1 MPLQSNVD
9 ARRHVTTSKLGIV
22 VGEGCQ
28 QVETSEE
35 NSAKSAP
42 DLRREGLEGSPKPS
56 TKCKRNK
63 FRTPKTHSA
72 FAKAGNWLDSAR
84 RVLRAAGRLA
94 SGMGNG
100 ASGPSNS
107 LGDSR
112 SSSLRSDSPE
122 KLGKKN
128 FLGEPAFSE
137 DLIPV
142 LKEELR
148 EREEE
153 VERLDLELGETR
165 KILENREEEILRLNR
180 EIHKLKSVL
189 HATSGSKNGK
199 MDILAT
205 LHQQHSMAGQG
216 ALTKKQ
222 GVSGE
227 SARTRTH
234 AENYCIQSHEK
245 DFRCY
250 YAVSAFCLLKPTR
263 KGDLEVLKDGKVLGR
278 MGPGKAFGELAILYN
293 CTRTASV
300 KDWPWF
306 DIKTAGDFL
315 WELLSNLGLLY
326 KYRCLEKITN
336 PCTCT
341 FVSMGSRT
349 ETCLILMSE
358 KIKNK
363 NVVPLL
369 QNLSNEILAKM
380 ADVLEVDF
388 YPAHEYIIRQ
398 GATGDTFFIISHGK
412 VKVTQK
418 VFGQTNE
425 EEIRTLGRGEYFG
438 EQALLRPSSVTS
450 IPTEQIS
457 EYPEIRLDDLDV
469 IATLG
474 IGGFGRVE
482 LVQYTLDK
490 SMTFALKCLKK
501 SHIVETQQQEHIIS
515 EKSIMMGCRHPFI
528 CRLYTTF
535 KDKKYVYMMMEACL
549 GGEVWTILRDRGTF
563 DDTTT
568 RFYTA
573 CVVEAVKYLHSK
585 HILYRDLKPENL
597 LLDSHGYA
605 KLVDFGFSKLLIN
618 GQKTWTF
625 CGTPEYVAP
634 EIILNKG
641 HDKAVDYWS
650 IGILMYELFTGMP
663 PFTASDPMKTYNI
676 ILKGIDMID
685 FPRNISRNA
694 QSLIKRLCRE
704 NPTERLGYQKGG
716 ITDIKKH
723 KWFQGFD
730 WDGLLARTLSPP
742 ILPKVCFLFL
752 YEYWE

>member
-293 CTRTASV
+293 CTRTQ
-300 KDWPWF
+300 F
-306 DIKTAGDFL
+306 FL
-315 WELLSNLGLLY
+315 FMEHYNNS
-326 KYRCLEKITN
+326 IS
-336 PCTCT
+336 TCI
-341 FVSMGSRT
+341 SIYCS
-349 ETCLILMSE
+349 
-358 KIKNK
+358 
-363 NVVPLL
+363 VPLL

-742 ILPKVCFLFL
+742 ILPKLNKSIDVSATISASLRTFFIFFKKRWKDMYTAAPFIEMMLPSSSSQI
-752 YEYWE
+752 E